1 MWVLN
6 CAPIRLT
13 GNQLYIKSQSDDENF
28 EPVEA
33 YFFDPTEYL
42 EEDAVSSIKT

>member
-1 MWVLN
+1 MLLFACW
-6 CAPIRLT
+6 T

-42 EEDAVSSIKT
+42 EEDVVSSIKT